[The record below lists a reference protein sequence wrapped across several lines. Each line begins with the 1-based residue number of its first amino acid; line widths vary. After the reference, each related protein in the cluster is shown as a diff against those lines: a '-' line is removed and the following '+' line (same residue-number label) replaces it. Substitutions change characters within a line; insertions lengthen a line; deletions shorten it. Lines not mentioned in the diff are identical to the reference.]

1 MSLRLRMVLLTAAA
15 VALAVV
21 LSAFACYLAVDSS
34 LHSRVDHQLKSFAGT
49 IAAVA
54 QRAPAR
60 DQKPGDLRSAARI
73 PHPGLDTRGD
83 VAIFDSRGVIRST
96 AQDRTAFHLQARDL
110 AVIGS
115 GHAYYRDGRVGSTQ
129 VRVYV
134 RPIGH
139 GRAVIAEQSLSA
151 VESTVHQLGVILIA
165 IALAGVA
172 LAGLLGL
179 LVARAAA
186 RPVHALRRAAEHVG
200 STGDLSRR
208 IDTTGSD
215 DLGRLG
221 ESFNAML
228 AALEESQRVQGQL
241 VADASHELRT
251 PIASLR
257 TNLEVLLRN
266 PRLVAADR
274 GPLLRDVIEQSAELG
289 ELVNDLLES
298 ARDGD
303 AAHEPERLDFE
314 QLIASEI
321 ERCAARHPRS
331 ELVAELEPCIVLG
344 HESRI
349 RRAVANV
356 LENAVKWSPPG
367 TPIEVSLDDGVL
379 AVRDQGEGFRVEDLP
394 HVFDRF
400 YRSPAARTVPGAGL
414 GLSIVRKVAAEH
426 GGETQAENAP
436 GGGALVTLRLPS
448 CAVVAPAAGDPVAPF
463 ARA

>member
-1 MSLRLRMVLLTAAA
+1 VSLRLRMVLLTAAA

-165 IALAGVA
+165 I
-172 LAGLLGL
+172 GL

-436 GGGALVTLRLPS
+436 GGGALVTLSLPS